1 MALYGFSPA
10 IKINKAETKSASV
23 KFTNGTIKFE
33 THQGTLDLSTTE
45 LTMLLLPLTDLAHDL

>member
-1 MALYGFSPA
+1 M
-10 IKINKAETKSASV
+10 NNAETKSASV

-45 LTMLLLPLTDLAHDL
+45 LTMLLLPLTNLVHGL

>member
-1 MALYGFSPA
+1 M
-10 IKINKAETKSASV
+10 NKAETKCASV
-23 KFTNGTIKFE
+23 QFTNGTIKFE